1 MTDLS
6 LSRSQMLLLGGS
18 GNRALAEEVAAH
30 LGQPLCQVT
39 LRRFAD
45 GELFVKID
53 ENVRGRDVYIIQP
66 TNPPA
71 ENMMELLLLMDAAKR
86 ASAARITAVIPYF
99 GYARQ
104 DRKDQPRVA
113 ISAKLMANMVSMAG
127 ADRVLAM
134 DFHQHQ
140 LQGFFDLPVDH
151 LYAAPVFV
159 SHYRQ
164 KQLHDP
170 VVVAPDVGSAKMA
183 RGFAKRL
190 NASLA
195 IIDKRRPSANV
206 AEVLNVV
213 GEVEDRDCLIPD
225 DMIDTAGTMAEAVN
239 GAQAARRARHLLLRH
254 ARAAVGAGGGAAD
267 GVAGQGSGG
276 HQHDRHAAG
285 AAVRPAEGSLDRGPA
300 GQGDRLHAQRPVGE
314 LAVRL
319 TSRPAGYTLRKDR
332 TMAQQAISRPPR
344 APRPAR
350 ARPARCRREGKV
362 PGVIYGHG
370 RHAEGA
376 RRSTPPR

>member
-1 MTDLS
+1 MNNLS
-6 LSRSQMLLLGGS
+6 LSRSQMLLLSGS
-18 GNRALAEEVAAH
+18 ANRPLSEELAAQ

-39 LRRFAD
+39 SKRFSD
-45 GELFVKID
+45 GEIFVKID

-71 ENMMELLLLMDAAKR
+71 ENMIELLLLMDAAKR
-86 ASAARITAVIPYF
+86 ASAARVTAVIPYF

-113 ISAKLMANMVSMAG
+113 ISAKLMANMVSVAG

-159 SHYRQ
+159 NHYRQ
-164 KQLHDP
+164 KSMRDL
-170 VVVAPDVGSAKMA
+170 VVVASDVGGAKMA

-206 AEVLNVV
+206 AEVVNVV
-213 GEVEDRDCLIPD
+213 GDVKGKDCLIPD
-225 DMIDTAGTMAEAVN
+225 DMIDTGGTMTEAIHALKRLGAEDVYCCATH
-239 GAQAARRARHLLLRH
+239 ALL
-254 ARAAVGAGGGAAD
+254 
-267 GVAGQGSGG
+267 S
-276 HQHDRHAAG
+276 
-285 AAVRPAEGSLDRGPA
+285 GPA
-300 GQGDRLHAQRPVGE
+300 VERLSRSPVKEVAVTNTIAIPESRKFPRLKILSIAGL
-314 LAVRL
+314 LAK
-319 TSRPAGYTLRKDR
+319 AIGYTHSDQSVSSLFD
-332 TMAQQAISRPPR
+332 
-344 APRPAR
+344 
-350 ARPARCRREGKV
+350 
-362 PGVIYGHG
+362 
-370 RHAEGA
+370 
-376 RRSTPPR
+376 